1 MKLIKEVLGKIS
13 GRIDYDRE
21 DHIKAS
27 QYKRDE
33 GMWTTDEYLADMALT
48 ILESEKEVCDP
59 NTCSNGKCN
68 ITGQCIN
75 QLYLDSQK

>member
-1 MKLIKEVLGKIS
+1 MSEWNEAIEAAAKVV
-13 GRIDYDRE
+13 
-21 DHIKAS
+21 
-27 QYKRDE
+27 
-33 GMWTTDEYLADMALT
+33 DEYTDTSSCKTA
-48 ILESEKEVCDP
+48 ILSLKRPEEVCDP